1 MIGLVATYLLAVVC
15 TEALVE
21 IVVKSKLFFP
31 LRDKIGSLAPSNKVF
46 AFIHALISCGHC
58 FSVWAAAAVVGTLF
72 PFCGFG
78 FVMLPAVPRF
88 ILLVLFVQRLSNY
101 LHNAMDRVDKFYRK
115 K

>member
-1 MIGLVATYLLAVVC
+1 MVGLVATYLLAVVC

-31 LRDKIGSLAPSNKVF
+31 LRDKIGSRAPSNKVF

-58 FSVWAAAAVVGTLF
+58 FSLWAATLVTVVLF
-72 PFCGFG
+72 SFCDTGL
-78 FVMLPAVPRF
+78 VVIPLVPRF
-88 ILLVLFVQRLSNY
+88 ILVALFVHRLSNY